1 MELQEQSRAMSA
13 LALVLPQAP
22 KQELSWVLLRALLE
36 QSLEQQLAQLRV
48 QF

>member
-1 MELQEQSRAMSA
+1 MSV

-22 KQELSWVLLRALLE
+22 KQELSWVLLRVLLE
-36 QSLEQQLAQLRV
+36 QLLELQLAQLRV